1 MMLRVLSS
9 REMPIAC
16 EQDVVLVRRCAR
28 LLAHDGGFDVFA
40 IAAVTTAASE
50 LARNALTHGKGGR
63 AVIEALASGS
73 RVGLRMRFDDHGPGI
88 ADMKGAL
95 AGHSTGRSLGLGL
108 SGSKRLV
115 DEFNLQSQI
124 GAGTSVTATKW
135 ARF

>member
-1 MMLRVLSS
+1 MMLRVLSC
-9 REMPIAC
+9 REMLIAS

-28 LLAHDGGFDVFA
+28 SLAHDGGFDVFA

-63 AVIEALASGS
+63 ATLEALASGG
-73 RVGLRMRFDDHGPGI
+73 RIGLRMRFADHGPGI
-88 ADMKGAL
+88 EDVEGAL

-108 SGSKRLV
+108 SGSRRLV
-115 DEFNLQSQI
+115 DEFDLHTQL
-124 GAGTSVTATKW
+124 GAGTTVTATKW